1 MSKKNKKDFPKEKS
15 DLRGAEASASFRQG
29 CVLTAHG
36 DPQHITSALRRQEY
50 LRDYNIMLGILY
62 IHRFRALGFLQFV
75 LEHSHDYDS
84 IVSLLIHT
92 QYIQLTWSS
101 WWNIDHF
108 HFLPGLPSFHCHVPF
123 CLLFATCCS
132 SVAVLCPVAHLQ
144 QHRAVWYFQPPSKSG
159 KTPQHNLYIKK
170 ESDKYK
176 YFLKSQLKKRAYS
189 LQSKNMNTIRLCSY
203 LS

>member
-1 MSKKNKKDFPKEKS
+1 MAIFVIFLIITVILITIKIPGCPEKRFSKEKS
-15 DLRGAEASASFRQG
+15 DLRGAEGSASLRQG

-36 DPQHITSALRRQEY
+36 DTQHITSALRRQEY

-108 HFLPGLPSFHCHVPF
+108 HFLPGLPSFHCHLSVFFLQHAVHRQRCFVPQ
-123 CLLFATCCS
+123 LICS
-132 SVAVLCPVAHLQ
+132 STDIH
-144 QHRAVWYFQPPSKSG
+144 
-159 KTPQHNLYIKK
+159 I
-170 ESDKYK
+170 
-176 YFLKSQLKKRAYS
+176 
-189 LQSKNMNTIRLCSY
+189 
-203 LS
+203 